1 MIQKK
6 EGYEAIIRA
15 KRVARAEV
23 SGIDAAIRKVMAL
36 SERAKE
42 QKPESATD
50 SCEENSDQ

>member
-42 QKPESATD
+42 QKPESTTD